1 MARENYHN
9 YILDY
14 DVLLF
19 YSKYHEQKYNE
30 EFSEGKEHKIGFDSS
45 ADNEYWTSEI
55 VHDGQ
60 KMLVYNDFI
69 NGNRYI
75 DVIEKPDENV
85 DNEYFEISQELSDDD
100 YKKIV
105 NYIENSVGKKIYVF
119 DYTEYYQ
126 GAFDELNIRTGN
138 IKYYKTPLYY
148 YLLKKY
154 LNKVDLNK

>member
-1 MARENYHN
+1 MGRLTFI
-9 YILDY
+9 YILIN
-14 DVLLF
+14 V
-19 YSKYHEQKYNE
+19 
-30 EFSEGKEHKIGFDSS
+30 ISS
-45 ADNEYWTSEI
+45 I
-55 VHDGQ
+55 I
-60 KMLVYNDFI
+60 FI
-69 NGNRYI
+69 
-75 DVIEKPDENV
+75 
-85 DNEYFEISQELSDDD
+85 L
-100 YKKIV
+100 KKIV